1 MAPEVAT
8 NSVAFAAGHVGLVD
22 VAIGADEVMVE
33 SELVV
38 DFKPVLETIPDAVKE
53 VEEEVA
59 DAVELVW
66 GPRLKSLAP
75 RRPAALTVLPIF
87 RLR

>member
-8 NSVAFAAGHVGLVD
+8 NSVAFAAGHVELVD
-22 VAIGADEVMVE
+22 VAIGADEVIVE
-33 SELVV
+33 SELVE
-38 DFKPVLETIPDAVKE
+38 DFNPVRETISEAIEE
-53 VEEEVA
+53 VEEVT
-59 DAVELVW
+59 DAVELVR

-75 RRPAALTVLPIF
+75 RIPAALTVLPIL